1 MTMMEMVMRFS
12 PPAFALATS
21 LALVSSVGHGK
32 RPERPIN
39 PLSISLVAQGK
50 EAADAEKYD
59 AAIDSLEAAL
69 AVDPRNRGALIAMA
83 EVAKKQGL
91 PGKAIRLYREA
102 LLIEPTDVTAL
113 AGQGSA
119 MVQRG
124 AVERARENLTRIGQL
139 CPTVCPEQTELA
151 AVIEKGAAKPELS
164 VQAVQPKPVVSQE
177 VKP

>member
-1 MTMMEMVMRFS
+1 MRFS
-12 PPAFALATS
+12 PPALALATT
-21 LALVSSVGHGK
+21 LALVSSVSHGK
-32 RPERPIN
+32 RSEKPIN

-50 EAADAEKYD
+50 EAAAAEKYD

-124 AVERARENLTRIGQL
+124 AIDRARENLTRINKL
-139 CPTVCPEQTELA
+139 CATVCREEAELA
-151 AVIEKGAAKPELS
+151 AVIEKGTVKPELS
-164 VQAVQPKPVVSQE
+164 VQAVQPKPVVGE
-177 VKP
+177 AGTP